1 MSDHDT
7 RKTRL
12 DEAEDEGAATPVD
25 LGDIEQYETA
35 EEAQAR
41 VDREG
46 PRAAEAPAQEAG
58 DRPPTAEEYEALK
71 AERNRL
77 YEVWLRT
84 SADFDNYRKRTERE
98 REEFRQYAM
107 EALLFQML
115 PVLDNFERALG
126 SLPPD
131 LPRGFAEGV
140 TLIYKQLQDVLAKQG
155 LTPLDTEKAMFDPHV
170 HEAVETEARRDLP
183 HHQIIGEVQRGY
195 KLGKRVLRP
204 ALVKVCVH
212 PEEEA
217 SLPIEDEPDS
227 AGGGQ

>member
-1 MSDHDT
+1 MSDRDT
-7 RKTRL
+7 QKTRL
-12 DEAEDEGAATPVD
+12 DETEEEGAAVPVD

-35 EEAQAR
+35 EEAQAGVER
-41 VDREG
+41 
-46 PRAAEAPAQEAG
+46 EAPPAGMPAGETG
-58 DRPPTAEEYEALK
+58 DRRPTVEEFESLK

-77 YEVWLRT
+77 YEAWLRT

-98 REEFRQYAM
+98 REEFRLYAM

-131 LPRGFAEGV
+131 MPRGFAEGF

-155 LTPLDTEKAMFDPHV
+155 LTPLSTTNELFDPHL
-170 HEAVETEARRDLP
+170 HEAVETEARHDLP
-183 HHQIIGEVQRGY
+183 HHQIIGEVQKGY
-195 KLGKRVLRP
+195 RLGKRVLRP

-212 PEEEA
+212 PEEQGNTA
-217 SLPIEDEPDS
+217 DEDDS
-227 AGGGQ
+227 PPAGDVS